1 MLAELLFVPI
11 VLAIVATVFVMVDY
25 RAALREWNA
34 PRQAVCPRDD
44 TPVTVRVDAKSAA
57 RTAAFGMPV
66 HLRLAGCS
74 HWPERAGCD
83 QRCLRQISPT
93 HTAVMAKTA

>member
-1 MLAELLFVPI
+1 MLTELLFVPI
-11 VLAIVATVFVMVDY
+11 VLAIIAMIFVVVDY
-25 RAALREWNA
+25 RTALREWTA
-34 PRQAVCPRDD
+34 PRQAICPRDD
-44 TPVTVRVDAKSAA
+44 TPVTVQVDFRSAA

-66 HLRLAGCS
+66 HVRLSGCS

-93 HTAVMAKTA
+93 HTAVAKTA